1 MILPPGAEAD
11 KRGGEGVSGGNKK
24 PALDERE
31 RDEVQFKGVIFFTA
45 NDSGGEPES
54 GEGLYDAC
62 VNGKTDIGTDHHIQ
76 TGTISEAIFGWQ
88 E

>member
-1 MILPPGAEAD
+1 M
-11 KRGGEGVSGGNKK
+11 SGGNKK

-62 VNGKTDIGTDHHIQ
+62 VNGKTDIGISHHVQ
-76 TGTISEAIFGWQ
+76 TRTIVITLAQSQRDA
-88 E
+88 